1 MTPSVDPDTGLPLAD
16 FLKAKTWSLHTE
28 AEKTGVVSDIVHQ
41 RVLLNDYLNY
51 IQNLREI
58 YETLESETRWLGHY
72 DEVGEFFTSSLFRST
87 HLKHDYE
94 NLRSR
99 QPPMPSTGLH
109 PVTRSYCEHILQ
121 AQKQRPAAMLA
132 HIYVRYLGDLNGGLI
147 MQRLLKSSLN
157 LTEDCLT
164 FYAFPDIEDI
174 AEFRSN
180 FRDTLNRVV
189 LTEVERHAVSK
200 AAMET
205 FSFNIVLS
213 AKCRSKIS
221 YN

>member
-1 MTPSVDPDTGLPLAD
+1 
-16 FLKAKTWSLHTE
+16 
-28 AEKTGVVSDIVHQ
+28 
-41 RVLLNDYLNY
+41 
-51 IQNLREI
+51 
-58 YETLESETRWLGHY
+58 
-72 DEVGEFFTSSLFRST
+72 
-87 HLKHDYE
+87 
-94 NLRSR
+94 
-99 QPPMPSTGLH
+99 
-109 PVTRSYCEHILQ
+109 
-121 AQKQRPAAMLA
+121 MLA
-132 HIYVRYLGDLNGGLI
+132 HIYVRYLGDLNGGQI
-147 MQRLLKSSLN
+147 MQRLLKCSLN

-180 FRDTLNRVV
+180 FRDMLNRIV
-189 LTEVERHAVSK
+189 LTEVERDAVSK